1 MMTSKQYM
9 ESLGKLKTRV
19 YALGE
24 RVDDVVTHPAT
35 APHVRCAAMTYG
47 LAKTKE
53 GKPLLTAKSHLSGKT
68 INRFLHIHQS
78 ADDLVTKVKMLRFLA
93 QRTGS
98 CFQRCVGF
106 DGINAVYATTF
117 DMDRAKGG
125 DYHQRF
131 IEYLREMQ
139 EKDLMI
145 CGAMTDSK
153 GDRSLPPHR
162 QPDPDAFVH
171 VKERRKDG
179 IVISGSK
186 QHQTGAVNSHEILLM
201 PTIAMRE
208 EDKDFAVACAVPADA
223 PGVTMVFGRQSND
236 YRKLL
241 NERIDAG
248 NPAFGLVGG
257 EAIIILEDVFVPWDR
272 VFMDGEHEFSG
283 LLVERFA
290 SLHRQNYGG
299 CKGGVSDV
307 ITGATA
313 LVAEQNGVAK
323 ASHVRDKLTEM
334 MHLTETLYCC
344 SIACSSEGAET
355 KSGSYIVDPL
365 LANVCKHNVTRH
377 IYEISRLSHDIAGG
391 LIATLPGEKDFRNEE
406 IGELLH
412 KHYRASAAW
421 SADDRLR
428 VCRLIENMTAGT
440 ALVESMHGAGSP
452 QAQRVMIYRQGNL
465 EKKKAFAKALCG
477 IKQRGKS

>member
-9 ESLGKLKTRV
+9 ESLRKLKTKV
-19 YALGE
+19 YAFGE
-24 RVDDVVTHPAT
+24 RVDDVVKHPAT
-35 APHVRCAAMTYG
+35 APHVSCAAMTYG
-47 LAKTKE
+47 LAKTKD
-53 GKPLLTAKSHLSGKT
+53 GKPLLTAKSHLTGKT

-78 ADDLVTKVKMLRFLA
+78 AEDLVTKVKMLRFLA

-106 DGINAVYATTF
+106 DGINAVYSTTF
-117 DMDRAKGG
+117 DMDADNGT

-131 IEYLREMQ
+131 VEYLKDMQ
-139 EKDLMI
+139 QKDLMI

-153 GDRSLPPHR
+153 GDRSLPPHQ
-162 QPDPDAFVH
+162 QPEPDVFVH

-179 IVISGSK
+179 IIISGSK

-208 EDKDFAVACAVPADA
+208 ADKDFAVAAAVPADA

-241 NERIDAG
+241 EEKTDVG

-257 EAIIILEDVFVPWDR
+257 EAIIILEDVFVPWER
-272 VFMDGEHEFSG
+272 VFMCGEYEFAGS
-283 LLVERFA
+283 LVERFA

-313 LVAEQNGVAK
+313 LAAEQNGAAK

-344 SIACSSEGAET
+344 SIACSSEGWET
-355 KSGSYIVDPL
+355 ASGSYIVDPL
-365 LANVCKHNVTRH
+365 LANVCKHNVTRY

-391 LIATLPGEKDFRNEE
+391 LIATLPSEKDFRNEE
-406 IGELLH
+406 IGELLA
-412 KHYRASAAW
+412 KHYRTGAAG

-465 EKKKAFAKALCG
+465 EEKKAFAKTLCG
-477 IKQRGKS
+477 IK

>member
-9 ESLGKLKTRV
+9 ESLRKLKTKV
-19 YALGE
+19 YAFGE
-24 RVDDVVTHPAT
+24 RIDDVVKHPAT
-35 APHVRCAAMTYG
+35 APHVSCAAMTY
-47 LAKTKE
+47 AHTKTKE
-53 GKPLLTAKSHLSGKT
+53 GKHLLTAKSHLTGKT

-106 DGINAVYATTF
+106 DGINAVYATTY
-117 DMDRAKGG
+117 DIDEAKGTG
-125 DYHQRF
+125 YHQRF
-131 IEYLREMQ
+131 IEYLKDMQ
-139 EKDLMI
+139 EKDLML

-153 GDRSLPPHR
+153 GDRLLPPHQ
-162 QPDPDAFVH
+162 QPDPDVFVH

-208 EDKDFAVACAVPADA
+208 PDADFALVCAVPADA

-241 NERIDAG
+241 NEKTDVG

-257 EAIIILEDVFVPWDR
+257 EAIVILEDVFVPWER
-272 VFMDGEHEFSG
+272 VFMCGDHEFTG
-283 LLVERFA
+283 VLVERFA

-344 SIACSSEGAET
+344 SIACSSEGQET
-355 KSGSYIVDPL
+355 KSGAYIVDPL
-365 LANVCKHNVTRH
+365 LANVCKHNVTRF
-377 IYEISRLSHDIAGG
+377 IYEIGRLSHDIAGG
-391 LIATLPGEKDFRNEE
+391 LIATLPSEKDFRNED
-406 IGELLH
+406 IGELLQ
-412 KHYRASAAW
+412 KHYASSSPAEERVRA
-421 SADDRLR
+421 
-428 VCRLIENMTAGT
+428 CRLIENMTAGT

-465 EKKKAFAKALCG
+465 EQKKAFAKTLCG
-477 IKQRGKS
+477 IR

>member
-1 MMTSKQYM
+1 MTSKQYM
-9 ESLGKLKTRV
+9 DSLRKMKTKV

-24 RVDDVVTHPAT
+24 RVDDVTRHPAT
-35 APHVRCAAMTYG
+35 SPHVGCAAVTYG
-47 LAKTKE
+47 LADTKE
-53 GKPLLTAKSHLSGKT
+53 GKPLLTTKSHLTGRT
-68 INRFLHIHQS
+68 INRFLHVHQS
-78 ADDLVTKVKMLRFLA
+78 ADDLLTKVKMLRFLA

-106 DGINAVYATTF
+106 DGINAVYATTH
-117 DMDRAKGG
+117 DIDADKGT

-131 IEYLREMQ
+131 IEYLKEMQ

-153 GDRSLPPHR
+153 GDRSLPPHE
-162 QPDPDAFVH
+162 QPDPDVFVH
-171 VKERRKDG
+171 VKERREDG

-201 PTIAMRE
+201 PTAALRE
-208 EDKDFAVACAVPADA
+208 ADKDFAVACAVPADA
-223 PGVTMVFGRQSND
+223 PGVTMVFGRQAND
-236 YRKLL
+236 YRKVLG
-241 NERIDAG
+241 ERIDAG

-257 EAIIILEDVFVPWDR
+257 EAIIILEDVFVPWKR
-272 VFMDGEHEFSG
+272 VFMCGEYEFSG

-313 LVAEQNGVAK
+313 LAAEQNGVAR

-344 SIACSSEGAET
+344 SIACSSEGKKT
-355 KSGSYIVDPL
+355 DSGAYIVDPL
-365 LANVCKHNVTRH
+365 LANVCKHNVTRF

-391 LIATLPGEKDFRNEE
+391 LIATLPGEMDFRNEE

-412 KHYRASAAW
+412 RHYKAGAVG

-465 EKKKAFAKALCG
+465 AQKKAFAKALCG
-477 IKQRGKS
+477 IK

>member
-1 MMTSKQYM
+1 MMTAKQYI
-9 ESLGKLKTRV
+9 ESLRERKTRV
-19 YALGE
+19 FAFGE
-24 RVDDVVTHPAT
+24 RVDDVVKHPAT

-47 LAKTKE
+47 LVHTEE
-53 GKPLLTAKSHLSGKT
+53 GAPLLTAKSHLTGKT

-78 ADDLVTKVKMLRFLA
+78 AEDLVTKVKMLRFLA

-106 DGINAVYATTF
+106 DGINAVYSTTF
-117 DMDRAKGG
+117 EMDAAKGT
-125 DYHQRF
+125 DYHKRF
-131 IEYLREMQ
+131 ITYLEEMQ

-153 GDRSLPPHR
+153 GDRSLPPSQ
-162 QPDPDAFVH
+162 QPDPDVFVH
-171 VKERRKDG
+171 VTERRKDG
-179 IVISGSK
+179 IVIRGSK

-201 PTIAMRE
+201 PTMALRE
-208 EDKDFAVACAVPADA
+208 ADKDFAVVCAVPADA
-223 PGVTMVFGRQSND
+223 AGVTMVFGRQSND

-241 NERIDAG
+241 GERVDSG

-257 EAIIILEDVFVPWDR
+257 EAIVILEDVFVPWER
-272 VFMDGEHEFSG
+272 VFMCGEYEFSG
-283 LLVERFA
+283 MLVERFA

-313 LVAEQNGVAK
+313 LAAELNGCAN

-344 SIACSSEGAET
+344 SIACSSEGKKT

-365 LANVCKHNVTRH
+365 LANVCKHNVTRY

-391 LIATLPGEKDFRNEE
+391 VIATLPSEKDFRTEE
-406 IGELLH
+406 IGEMLY
-412 KHYRASAAW
+412 KHYKAAKSASAE
-421 SADDRLR
+421 DRIR
-428 VCRLIENMTAGT
+428 VLRLIENMTAGT

-465 EKKKAFAKALCG
+465 EQKKEFAKTLCG
-477 IKQRGKS
+477 VK

>member
-1 MMTSKQYM
+1 M
-9 ESLGKLKTRV
+9 KTKV

-35 APHVRCAAMTYG
+35 SPHVSCAAMTYS

-53 GKPLLTAKSHLSGKT
+53 GKPLLTAESHLTGKT

-93 QRTGS
+93 RRTGS

-106 DGINAVYATTF
+106 DGINAVYATTH
-117 DMDRAKGG
+117 DIDAEKGT
-125 DYHQRF
+125 DYHRRF
-131 IEYLREMQ
+131 VEYLKQMQ
-139 EKDLMI
+139 QKDLMI

-153 GDRSLPPHR
+153 GDRSLPPHK
-162 QPDPDAFVH
+162 QPDPDVFVH
-171 VKERRKDG
+171 VKERREDG

-186 QHQTGAVNSHEILLM
+186 QHQTGAVNSHEVLLM
-201 PTIAMRE
+201 PTIALRE
-208 EDKDFAVACAVPADA
+208 EDKDFALACAVPADA
-223 PGVTMVFGRQSND
+223 PGVTMIFGRQSND

-241 NERIDAG
+241 GERIDSG
-248 NPAFGLVGG
+248 NPGFALVGG
-257 EAIIILEDVFVPWDR
+257 EAIVILEDVFVPWER
-272 VFMDGEHEFSG
+272 VFMCGEYEFAG

-313 LVAEQNGVAK
+313 LVAEQHGVAK

-334 MHLTETLYCC
+334 MHLTETVYCC
-344 SIACSSEGAET
+344 SIACSCEGRKT
-355 KSGSYIVDPL
+355 PSGSYIVDPL

-412 KHYRASAAW
+412 RHYKAGAAA
-421 SADDRLR
+421 SADDRVR

-465 EKKKAFAKALCG
+465 EQKKAFAKVLCG
-477 IKQRGKS
+477 IK

>member
-1 MMTSKQYM
+1 MMTAKQYM
-9 ESLGKLKTRV
+9 ESLRRMKPKV

-24 RVDDVVTHPAT
+24 RIDDVVSHPAT
-35 APHVRCAAMTYG
+35 SPHVSCAAMTYAH
-47 LAKTKE
+47 AKTKE

-78 ADDLVTKVKMLRFLA
+78 ADDLITKVKMLRFLA

-98 CFQRCVGF
+98 CFQRCVGL
-106 DGINAVYATTF
+106 DGINAVYSTSFEIDAARGT
-117 DMDRAKGG
+117 

-131 IEYLREMQ
+131 RAYLEDMQ

-162 QPDPDAFVH
+162 QPDPDVFVH

-201 PTIAMRE
+201 PTMALGE
-208 EDKDFAVACAVPADA
+208 ADSDFALACAVPAA
-223 PGVTMVFGRQSND
+223 AEGVTMVFGRQAND
-236 YRKLL
+236 YRKLF
-241 NERIDAG
+241 NEKTDAG

-257 EAIIILEDVFVPWDR
+257 EAIVILEDVFVPWDR
-272 VFMDGEHEFSG
+272 VFMCGEHEFASM
-283 LLVERFA
+283 LVERFA

-307 ITGATA
+307 ITGAAA
-313 LVAEQNGVAK
+313 LIAEENGVAK

-344 SIACSSEGAET
+344 SIACSSQGTRT
-355 KSGSYIVDPL
+355 KSGSYNVDLL
-365 LANVCKHNVTRH
+365 LANVCKQNVTRF

-391 LIATLPGEKDFRNEE
+391 IIATLPSEKDFRNEE
-406 IGELLH
+406 IGELLE
-412 KHYRASAAW
+412 KHFKTAGASTDARV
-421 SADDRLR
+421 RL
-428 VCRLIENMTAGT
+428 CRLLENMTAGT

-465 EKKKAFAKALCG
+465 EEKKTFAKGLCG
-477 IKQRGKS
+477 IK

>member
-1 MMTSKQYM
+1 MMTSKEYM
-9 ESLGKLKTRV
+9 DSLRRMKTRV
-19 YALGE
+19 FGYGE
-24 RVDDVVTHPAT
+24 RIADIVSHPAT

-47 LAKTKE
+47 LANSTE
-53 GKPLLTAKSHLSGKT
+53 GKPLLTAKSHLTGKT
-68 INRFLHIHQS
+68 VNRFLHIHQS

-106 DGINAVYATTF
+106 DGINAVYSTTF
-117 DMDRAKGG
+117 EMDAAKGT

-131 IEYLREMQ
+131 IAYLKDMQ

-153 GDRSLPPHR
+153 GDRSLPPSQ
-162 QPDPDAFVH
+162 QPEPDVFVH

-201 PTIAMRE
+201 PTIALRE
-208 EDKDFAVACAVPADA
+208 ADKDFAVSCAVPADA

-241 NERIDAG
+241 EEKIDMG
-248 NPAFGLVGG
+248 NPAFGMVGG
-257 EAIIILEDVFVPWDR
+257 EAIVILEDVFVPWER
-272 VFMDGEHEFSG
+272 VFMCGEYEFSSM
-283 LLVERFA
+283 LVERFA
-290 SLHRQNYGG
+290 SYHRQNYGG

-313 LVAEQNGVAK
+313 LVAELNGAAK

-344 SIACSSEGAET
+344 SIACSSEGTKT
-355 KSGSYIVDPL
+355 KSGAYLVDPL
-365 LANVCKHNVTRH
+365 LANVCKHNVTRY
-377 IYEISRLSHDIAGG
+377 IYEIGRLSHDIAGG
-391 LIATLPGEKDFRNEE
+391 VIATLPSEKDFRNEE
-406 IGELLH
+406 ISELLR
-412 KHYRASAAW
+412 KHYSTVAAS
-421 SADDRLR
+421 SAEDRVR

-465 EKKKAFAKALCG
+465 EQKKAFAKALCG
-477 IKQRGKS
+477 IT

>member
-1 MMTSKQYM
+1 MAMMTSKQYM
-9 ESLGKLKTRV
+9 ESLRRLKTKV
-19 YALGE
+19 YAFGE
-24 RVDDVVTHPAT
+24 RVDDVVKHPAT
-35 APHVRCAAMTYG
+35 APHVSCAAMTYG
-47 LAKTKE
+47 LAGTKE
-53 GKPLLTAKSHLSGKT
+53 GKPLLTAKSHFTGKT
-68 INRFLHIHQS
+68 VNRFLHIHQS

-106 DGINAVYATTF
+106 DGINAVYSTTAEI
-117 DMDRAKGG
+117 DETKGT
-125 DYHQRF
+125 DYHGRLV
-131 IEYLREMQ
+131 EYVKDMQ

-153 GDRSLPPHR
+153 GDRSLPPHQ
-162 QPDPDAFVH
+162 QPEPDVFVH
-171 VKERRKDG
+171 VTERRKDG

-201 PTIAMRE
+201 PTIALRE
-208 EDKDFAVACAVPADA
+208 ADSDFAVACAVPADA

-241 NERIDAG
+241 NERTDVG

-257 EAIIILEDVFVPWDR
+257 EAIIIFEDVFVPWDR
-272 VFMDGEHEFSG
+272 VFMCGEYEFSG
-283 LLVERFA
+283 MLVERFA

-313 LVAEQNGVAK
+313 LVAELNGAAK
-323 ASHVRDKLTEM
+323 ASHVRDKITEM
-334 MHLTETLYCC
+334 IHLTETLYCC
-344 SIACSSEGAET
+344 SIACSSEGIKT
-355 KSGSYIVDPL
+355 KSGAYIVDPL
-365 LANVCKHNVTRH
+365 LANVCKHNVTRY

-391 LIATLPGEKDFRNEE
+391 VIATLPSEKDFRNEE

-412 KHYRASAAW
+412 KHYTAVASSSAA
-421 SADDRLR
+421 DRVR

-465 EKKKAFAKALCG
+465 DQKKAFAKVLCG
-477 IKQRGKS
+477 IK

>member
-9 ESLGKLKTRV
+9 ESLRKLKTRV
-19 YALGE
+19 YAFGE
-24 RVDDVVTHPAT
+24 LIEDIVKHPAT
-35 APHVRCAAMTYG
+35 APHVSCAAMTYAH
-47 LAKTKE
+47 AKTKE
-53 GKPLLTAKSHLSGKT
+53 GKPLLVTKSHLTGKT

-106 DGINAVYATTF
+106 DGINAVYATTYE
-117 DMDRAKGG
+117 MDEANGT

-131 IEYLREMQ
+131 CEYLKEMQ

-153 GDRSLPPHR
+153 GDRSLPPHQ
-162 QPDPDAFVH
+162 QPEPDVFVH
-171 VKERRKDG
+171 VVKRRKDG
-179 IVISGSK
+179 IVISGSN

-201 PTIAMRE
+201 PTTALRE
-208 EDKDFAVACAVPADA
+208 ADKDFAVVCAVPADA

-241 NERIDAG
+241 NEKTDAG

-257 EAIIILEDVFVPWDR
+257 EAIIILEDVFVPWER
-272 VFMDGEHEFSG
+272 VFMCGEYEFAG
-283 LLVERFA
+283 MLVERFA

-313 LVAEQNGVAK
+313 LVAEQNGAAK

-344 SIACSSEGAET
+344 SIACSSEGTQT

-365 LANVCKHNVTRH
+365 LANVCKHNVTRY

-391 LIATLPGEKDFRNEE
+391 LIATLPSEQDFRNED
-406 IGELLH
+406 IGEILH
-412 KHYRASAAW
+412 KHFRAS
-421 SADDRLR
+421 SSSSTEDRIR

-477 IKQRGKS
+477 IK

>member
-1 MMTSKQYM
+1 MMTSKEYM
-9 ESLGKLKTRV
+9 DSLRAMKTKV
-19 YALGE
+19 YGFGE
-24 RVDDVVTHPAT
+24 RIEDVVGHPAT

-47 LAKTKE
+47 LTGTKE
-53 GKPLLTAKSHLSGKT
+53 GKPLLTAQSHLTGKT

-106 DGINAVYATTF
+106 DGINAVYSTTYE
-117 DMDRAKGG
+117 MDAAKGT
-125 DYHQRF
+125 DYHKRF
-131 IEYLREMQ
+131 IEYLKQMQ

-153 GDRSLPPHR
+153 GDRSLPPHQ
-162 QPDPDAFVH
+162 QPEPDVFLH
-171 VKERRKDG
+171 VTERRKDG

-201 PTIAMRE
+201 PTMAMRE
-208 EDKDFAVACAVPADA
+208 ADKDFAVVCAVPADA

-236 YRKLL
+236 YRKVL
-241 NERIDAG
+241 NERIDMG
-248 NPAFGLVGG
+248 NPAFGIVGG
-257 EAIIILEDVFVPWDR
+257 EAIVILEDVFVPWER
-272 VFMDGEHEFSG
+272 VFMCGEYDFSG
-283 LLVERFA
+283 MLVERFA
-290 SLHRQNYGG
+290 AFHRQNYGG

-313 LVAEQNGVAK
+313 LVAELNGTEK

-344 SIACSSEGAET
+344 SIACSSEGTQT
-355 KSGSYIVDPL
+355 KSGSYLVDPL
-365 LANVCKHNVTRH
+365 LANVCKHNVTRF
-377 IYEISRLSHDIAGG
+377 IYEIGRLSHDIAGG
-391 LIATLPGEKDFRNEE
+391 LIATLPGEKDFLNEE
-406 IGELLH
+406 IGDLLRR
-412 KHYRASAAW
+412 HYSSAASAE
-421 SADDRLR
+421 DRLR

-465 EKKKAFAKALCG
+465 EQKKAFAKTLCG
-477 IKQRGKS
+477 IK

>member
-1 MMTSKQYM
+1 MTSKQYM
-9 ESLGKLKTRV
+9 ESLRKLKTKV
-19 YALGE
+19 YAYGE
-24 RVDDVVTHPAT
+24 EIDDVVKHPAT
-35 APHVRCAAMTYG
+35 SPHVSCAAMTYSH
-47 LAKTKE
+47 ARTKE
-53 GKPLLTAKSHLSGKT
+53 GKSLLTAKSHLTGKT

-78 ADDLVTKVKMLRFLA
+78 AEDLVTKVKMLRFLA

-98 CFQRCVGF
+98 CYQRCVGF

-117 DMDRAKGG
+117 DMDQDKGT

-131 IEYLREMQ
+131 TEYLKDMQ
-139 EKDLMI
+139 AKDLMI

-153 GDRSLPPHR
+153 GDRSLSPHQ
-162 QPDPDAFVH
+162 QPEPDVFVH
-171 VKERRKDG
+171 VKEKRKDG

-208 EDKDFAVACAVPADA
+208 ADKDFAVACAVPADA

-241 NERIDAG
+241 NEKTDSG

-257 EAIIILEDVFVPWDR
+257 EAIVILEDVFVPWER
-272 VFMDGEHEFSG
+272 VFMCGEYEFAGS
-283 LLVERFA
+283 LVERFA

-313 LVAEQNGVAK
+313 LVAEQNGAAK

-344 SIACSSEGAET
+344 SIACSSEGFET
-355 KSGSYIVDPL
+355 KAGSYLVDPL
-365 LANVCKHNVTRH
+365 LANVCKHNVTRY
-377 IYEISRLSHDIAGG
+377 IYEIGRLSHDIAGG
-391 LIATLPGEKDFRNEE
+391 VIATLPSEKDFRNED
-406 IGELLH
+406 IGELLER
-412 KHYRASAAW
+412 HYGASSAA
-421 SADDRLR
+421 STDDRIR

-452 QAQRVMIYRQGNL
+452 QAQRVMIYRQGDL
-465 EKKKAFAKALCG
+465 EKKKGLAKNLCG
-477 IKQRGKS
+477 IKK

>member
-9 ESLGKLKTRV
+9 ESLRRLKTKV
-19 YALGE
+19 YAFGE
-24 RVDDVVTHPAT
+24 RIDDIVKHPVTS
-35 APHVRCAAMTYG
+35 PHVSCAAMTYAHAG
-47 LAKTKE
+47 TKE
-53 GKPLLTAKSHLSGKT
+53 GKPLLTAKSHLTGKT
-68 INRFLHIHQS
+68 VNRFLHIHQS

-98 CFQRCVGF
+98 CFQRCVGL
-106 DGINAVYATTF
+106 DGINAVYSTTF
-117 DMDRAKGG
+117 EMDEAKGT

-131 IEYLREMQ
+131 AAYLKEMQ

-153 GDRSLPPHR
+153 GDRSLPPHK
-162 QPDPDAFVH
+162 QPYPDVFVH
-171 VKERRKDG
+171 IKERRKDG

-186 QHQTGAVNSHEILLM
+186 QHQTGAVNSHEILLL
-201 PTIAMRE
+201 PTIAMRA

-241 NERIDAG
+241 EEKTDVG

-257 EAIIILEDVFVPWDR
+257 EAIIILEDVFVPWER
-272 VFMDGEHEFSG
+272 VFMCGEYEFAG
-283 LLVERFA
+283 MLVERFA
-290 SLHRQNYGG
+290 ALHRQNYGG

-313 LVAEQNGVAK
+313 LVAELNGAAK

-334 MHLTETLYCC
+334 MHLTETVYCC
-344 SIACSSEGAET
+344 SIACSSEGTKT
-355 KSGSYIVDPL
+355 KSGAYLVDLL
-365 LANVCKHNVTRH
+365 LANICKHNVTRH

-391 LIATLPGEKDFRNEE
+391 LIATLPSEKDFRNEE

-412 KHYRASAAW
+412 KHYQAGGSASV
-421 SADDRLR
+421 DDRLR

-465 EKKKAFAKALCG
+465 EQKKAFAKALCG
-477 IKQRGKS
+477 IKP

>member
-9 ESLGKLKTRV
+9 DSVRKLKTKV

-24 RVDDVVTHPAT
+24 RVDDVVKHPAT
-35 APHVRCAAMTYG
+35 SPHVSCAAMTYG

-53 GKPLLTAKSHLSGKT
+53 GKPLLTAKSHLTGKT

-78 ADDLVTKVKMLRFLA
+78 PEDLVTKVKMLRFLA
-93 QRTGS
+93 RRTGS

-106 DGINAVYATTF
+106 DGNNAVYATTH
-117 DMDRAKGG
+117 DSDAEKGT

-131 IEYLREMQ
+131 VEYLKEMQ
-139 EKDLMI
+139 QKDLMI

-153 GDRSLPPHR
+153 GDRSLPPHK
-162 QPDPDAFVH
+162 QPDPDVFVH

-201 PTIAMRE
+201 PTVALRE
-208 EDKDFAVACAVPADA
+208 EDKDFAVVCAIPADA

-241 NERIDAG
+241 EEDIDSG

-257 EAIIILEDVFVPWDR
+257 EAIVILEDVFVPWER
-272 VFMDGEHEFSG
+272 VFMCGEYEFAG

-313 LVAEQNGVAK
+313 LVAEQNGAAK

-344 SIACSSEGAET
+344 SIACSSEGQET
-355 KSGSYIVDPL
+355 PSGSYLVDPL
-365 LANVCKHNVTRH
+365 LANICKHNVTRY

-412 KHYRASAAW
+412 KHYKAGAAG

-428 VCRLIENMTAGT
+428 VCRLIENMTSGT
-440 ALVESMHGAGSP
+440 ALVESMLRRRSAESSE
-452 QAQRVMIYRQGNL
+452 IT
-465 EKKKAFAKALCG
+465 
-477 IKQRGKS
+477 

>member
-9 ESLGKLKTRV
+9 ESLRKLKTKI
-19 YALGE
+19 YAFGE
-24 RVDDVVTHPAT
+24 RIDDVVKHPAT
-35 APHVRCAAMTYG
+35 APHVSCAAMTYG
-47 LAKTKE
+47 LANTTE
-53 GKPLLTAKSHLSGKT
+53 GKPLIQVKSHLTGKK

-78 ADDLVTKVKMLRFLA
+78 ADDLVTKVKMLRFLG

-106 DGINAVYATTF
+106 DGINAVYSTTF
-117 DMDRAKGG
+117 EMDEAKGT
-125 DYHQRF
+125 DYHKRF
-131 IEYLREMQ
+131 IEYLKEMQ

-153 GDRSLPPHR
+153 GDRSLPPHQ
-162 QPDPDAFVH
+162 QPEPDVYVH
-171 VKERRKDG
+171 VTERRKDG
-179 IVISGSK
+179 IVIRGSK

-201 PTIAMRE
+201 PTMSMRE
-208 EDKDFAVACAVPADA
+208 ADKDFAVVCAVPADA

-241 NERIDAG
+241 NEKTDIG

-257 EAIIILEDVFVPWDR
+257 EAIVILEDVFVPWER
-272 VFMDGEHEFSG
+272 VFMCGEYEFSG
-283 LLVERFA
+283 MLVERFA
-290 SLHRQNYGG
+290 AFHRQNYGA

-313 LVAEQNGVAK
+313 LAAEINGVAK

-334 MHLTETLYCC
+334 IHLTETLYCC
-344 SIACSSEGAET
+344 SIACSSEGKKT
-355 KSGSYIVDPL
+355 KSGGYLVDPM
-365 LANVCKHNVTRH
+365 LANVCKHNVTRY
-377 IYEISRLSHDIAGG
+377 IYEIGRLSHDIAGG
-391 LIATLPGEKDFRNEE
+391 LIATMPSEKDFRNEE
-406 IGELLH
+406 IGELLQ
-412 KHYRASAAW
+412 KHYGSSA
-421 SADDRLR
+421 SADDRIR

-452 QAQRVMIYRQGNL
+452 QAQRVMIYRQGDL
-465 EKKKAFAKALCG
+465 EQKKAFAKALCG
-477 IKQRGKS
+477 IK

>member
-1 MMTSKQYM
+1 MD
-9 ESLGKLKTRV
+9 SLRKMKTKV
-19 YALGE
+19 YAFGE
-24 RVDDVVTHPAT
+24 RIDDVVKHPAT
-35 APHVRCAAMTYG
+35 SPHVSCAAMTY
-47 LAKTKE
+47 AHARTKE
-53 GKPLLTAKSHLSGKT
+53 GKSLLTAESHLTGKT

-78 ADDLVTKVKMLRFLA
+78 AADLVTKVKMLRFLA

-106 DGINAVYATTF
+106 DAINAVHSTTYEI
-117 DMDRAKGG
+117 DEAKGT

-131 IEYLREMQ
+131 SEYLREMQ
-139 EKDLMI
+139 QKDFMI

-153 GDRSLPPHR
+153 GDRSLPPHQ
-162 QPDPDAFVH
+162 QPNPDTFVH
-171 VKERRKDG
+171 ISERRKDG
-179 IVISGSK
+179 IVIRGSK
-186 QHQTGAVNSHEILLM
+186 QHQTGAVNSHEILLI
-201 PTIAMRE
+201 PTMALRE
-208 EDKDFAVACAVPADA
+208 ADKDFAVACAVPADA

-241 NERIDAG
+241 NEKTDVG

-257 EAIIILEDVFVPWDR
+257 EAIVILEDVFVPWER
-272 VFMDGEHEFSG
+272 VFMCGEYEFATM
-283 LLVERFA
+283 LVERFA

-313 LVAEQNGVAK
+313 LAAELNGVAK

-334 MHLTETLYCC
+334 MHLTETLFCC
-344 SIACSSEGAET
+344 SLACSHEGIET
-355 KSGSYIVDPL
+355 KSGAYIVDPL
-365 LANVCKHNVTRH
+365 LANVCKHNVTRY
-377 IYEISRLSHDIAGG
+377 IYEIGRLSHDIAGG
-391 LIATLPGEKDFRNEE
+391 LIATLPSEKDFRNEDL
-406 IGELLH
+406 GELLQ
-412 KHYRASAAW
+412 KHYGTTAS
-421 SADDRLR
+421 SSTDDRIR

-465 EKKKAFAKALCG
+465 DQKKAFAKALCG
-477 IKQRGKS
+477 IKQ

>member
-9 ESLGKLKTRV
+9 ESLRKLKTKA
-19 YALGE
+19 YAFGE
-24 RVDDVVTHPAT
+24 RIDDVVKHPAT
-35 APHVRCAAMTYG
+35 APHVSCAAMTYG
-47 LAKTKE
+47 LANTEE
-53 GKPLLTAKSHLSGKT
+53 GKPLLTAKSHLTGKK

-78 ADDLVTKVKMLRFLA
+78 AADLVAKVKMLRFLG

-106 DGINAVYATTF
+106 DGINAVYSTTF
-117 DMDRAKGG
+117 EMDEAKGT
-125 DYHQRF
+125 DYHKRF
-131 IEYLREMQ
+131 IEYLKEMQ

-153 GDRSLPPHR
+153 GDRSLPPHQ
-162 QPDPDAFVH
+162 QPEPDVYVH
-171 VKERRKDG
+171 VTERRKDG
-179 IVISGSK
+179 IVIRGSK

-201 PTIAMRE
+201 PTMAMRE
-208 EDKDFAVACAVPADA
+208 ADKDFAVVCAVPADA

-241 NERIDAG
+241 NEKTDVG

-257 EAIIILEDVFVPWDR
+257 EAIVILEDVFVPWER
-272 VFMDGEHEFSG
+272 VFMCGEYEFSG
-283 LLVERFA
+283 MLVERFA
-290 SLHRQNYGG
+290 AFHRQNYGG

-313 LVAEQNGVAK
+313 LVAEINGVAK

-344 SIACSSEGAET
+344 SIACSSEGKKT
-355 KSGSYIVDPL
+355 KSGGYLVDPL
-365 LANVCKHNVTRH
+365 LANVCKHNVTRY
-377 IYEISRLSHDIAGG
+377 IYEIGRLSHDIAGG
-391 LIATLPGEKDFRNEE
+391 LIATLPSEKDFRNEE
-406 IGELLH
+406 IGELLQ
-412 KHYRASAAW
+412 KHYSSSAST
-421 SADDRLR
+421 DDRIR

-452 QAQRVMIYRQGNL
+452 QAQRVMIYRQGDL
-465 EKKKAFAKALCG
+465 EQKKAFAKALCG
-477 IKQRGKS
+477 IK

>member
-9 ESLGKLKTRV
+9 ESLRKLNMKV

-24 RVDDVVTHPAT
+24 RVDDVVKHPAT
-35 APHVRCAAMTYG
+35 APHVSCAAMTYG
-47 LAKTKE
+47 HAKTKD
-53 GKPLLTAKSHLSGKT
+53 GKPLLTAKSHLTGKT

-78 ADDLVTKVKMLRFLA
+78 AADLVTKVKMLRFLA

-98 CFQRCVGF
+98 CFQRCVGL
-106 DGINAVYATTF
+106 DGINAVYSTTF
-117 DMDRAKGG
+117 DMDAENGT

-131 IEYLREMQ
+131 TEYLKEMQ
-139 EKDLMI
+139 QEDLMI

-153 GDRSLPPHR
+153 GDRSLPPHK
-162 QPDPDAFVH
+162 QPDPDVFVH

-186 QHQTGAVNSHEILLM
+186 QHQTGAVNSHEVLLM

-208 EDKDFAVACAVPADA
+208 ADKDFALACAVPADA

-241 NERIDAG
+241 NERTDVG

-257 EAIIILEDVFVPWDR
+257 EAIIILEDVFVPWER
-272 VFMDGEHEFSG
+272 VFMCGEYEFSG

-313 LVAEQNGVAK
+313 LVAEQNGAAK

-355 KSGSYIVDPL
+355 KSGAYIVDPL

-412 KHYRASAAW
+412 KHYKAGAAH
-421 SADDRLR
+421 SADDRIR

-465 EKKKAFAKALCG
+465 EQKKAFAKALCG
-477 IKQRGKS
+477 IR